1 MSIPQSGGGPIERHE
16 QLAEYL
22 ADGCKPKDE
31 WRIGTEHEKFGYCKD
46 SLKPL
51 PYAGERSILAV
62 LEGLRDGHGWDPLI
76 EGGNLIGLTKDGANI
91 SLEPGGQLE
100 LSGAPLE
107 TIHQTCD
114 EVNDHL
120 RDVKDIADRIG
131 VGFIGLGAAPIWTH
145 DEMPLMPKG
154 RYKLMDG
161 YMQKVGTMGTT
172 MMRRTCTVQVNLD
185 FGSEADMVQKLR
197 VALALQPVATALFAN
212 SPFFEGKP
220 NGHKSWRSR
229 VWRSLDADRTGMLP
243 FVFEE
248 GFGFERWVEYALDVP
263 MYFVYRDGQY
273 INALGQSFRDFLQGK
288 LPALPGETP
297 TLSDWADHLTTV
309 FPEARIKK
317 FIEMR
322 GADGGPWRR
331 LCALPA
337 FWVGLLYDQTALD
350 AAWDLVKG
358 WDAETREGLRVA
370 ASVDG
375 LQAKVNGID
384 MHDLA
389 GEAVA
394 IAEAGLKARARPG
407 AGGMVPD
414 ETHFLNALKES
425 IETGKVPADE
435 LLDHYNGDW
444 NGDLSRIYSDF
455 SY

>member
-22 ADGCKPKDE
+22 ADGCKPKDA
-31 WRIGTEHEKFGYCKD
+31 WRIGTEHEKFGFCKD
-46 SLKPL
+46 TLKPL
-51 PYAGERSILAV
+51 PYAGERSIQAV
-62 LEGLRDGHGWDPLI
+62 LEGLRDGHGWAPLI
-76 EGGNLIGLTKDGANI
+76 EGGNLIGLTKGGANI

-107 TIHQTCD
+107 TIHETCD
-114 EVNDHL
+114 EVNAHL
-120 RDVKDIADRIG
+120 RDVKDIADKIG
-131 VGFIGLGAAPIWTH
+131 VGFIGLGAAPVWRH
-145 DEMPLMPKG
+145 EDMPLMPKG
-154 RYKLMDG
+154 RYKLMDA
-161 YMQKVGTMGTT
+161 YMQEVGTMGTT

-185 FGSEADMVQKLR
+185 FSSEADMVQKLR

-212 SPFFEGKP
+212 SPFLDGKP

-248 GFGFERWVEYALDVP
+248 GFGFEAWVQYALDVP
-263 MYFVYRDGQY
+263 MYFVYRNGEY
-273 INALGQSFRDFLQGK
+273 INALGMSFRDFLKGE

-297 TLSDWADHLTTV
+297 TLSDWADHLTTI

-337 FWVGLLYDQTALD
+337 FWVGLTYDQSALD

-370 ASVDG
+370 ASEQG
-375 LQAKVNGID
+375 LQAKVNGIS
-384 MHDLA
+384 MHELA
-389 GEAVA
+389 REVVA
-394 IAEAGLKARARPG
+394 ISESGLKARHKPG
-407 AGGMVPD
+407 AGGLVPD
-414 ETHFLNALKES
+414 ETHFLNALKDSLES
-425 IETGKVPADE
+425 GKVPADE
-435 LLDHYNGDW
+435 LLERYHGAWD
-444 NGDLSRIYSDF
+444 GDLSRIYSEF
-455 SY
+455 AY